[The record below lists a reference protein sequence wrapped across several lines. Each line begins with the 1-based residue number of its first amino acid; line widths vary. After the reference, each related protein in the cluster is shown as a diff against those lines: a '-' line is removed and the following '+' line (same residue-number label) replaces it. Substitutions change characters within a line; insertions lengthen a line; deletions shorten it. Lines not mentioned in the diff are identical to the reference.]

1 MNTKQRMEASL
12 TAAFSPAGLEVT
24 DDSHQHAGHSGWRQ
38 GGETHFTVR
47 ITAAAFTGL
56 GRIARHRAIHAALVA
71 ELQGGVHALA
81 IEARAP
87 GEAPVTR

>member
-1 MNTKQRMEASL
+1 MTVKQRMEASL
-12 TAAFSPAGLEVT
+12 AAAFSPSRLEVI

-38 GGETHFTVR
+38 GGQTHFTVR
-47 ITAAAFTGL
+47 ITATAFTGQ
-56 GRIARHRAIHAALVA
+56 GRIARHRAIHAVLAP

-87 GEAPVTR
+87 GEAQ

>member
-1 MNTKQRMEASL
+1 MNVKLRMQASL
-12 TAAFSPAGLEVT
+12 AAAFSPSELEVT
-24 DDSHQHAGHSGWRQ
+24 DDSQKHAGHSGARP

-47 ITAAAFTGL
+47 IVAAAFAGQ
-56 GRIARHRAIHAALVA
+56 GRIARHRAIHAVLAA

-87 GEAPVTR
+87 EEK

>member
-1 MNTKQRMEASL
+1 MQASL
-12 TAAFSPAGLEVT
+12 AAAFSPSELEVT
-24 DDSHQHAGHSGWRQ
+24 DDSQKHAGHSGARP

-47 ITAAAFTGL
+47 IVAAAFAGQ
-56 GRIARHRAIHAALVA
+56 GRIARHRAIHAVLAA

-87 GEAPVTR
+87 EEK